1 MLREDLKNYEL
12 PDSPG
17 VYVFRDA
24 RRRILYIGKATSLR
38 DRTRS
43 YFASDIAKS
52 RGARIEHMVAEAK
65 HLTWEETNSVLEAL
79 ILEAALIKKHQPP
92 YNVDEKDNKSFN
104 YLVITKETFPRVL
117 MVRGRELFG
126 TWDEKN
132 IKYVFGP
139 FPHGGQLKEA
149 LKLVRKIF
157 PFRDSCVPDNGRP
170 CFNRQIGLCPGVCDG
185 SMDAHVYS
193 ERIHDIAQLFSGKK
207 KSLLVDLNRRMQS
220 LAKSEQ
226 FERAADVRRQIGA
239 LTHIR
244 DVALIKADDMP
255 STGGEQRR
263 VRFEA
268 YDVAHTSGTNTVGV
282 TVVRE
287 DGEFQKTAYRTFTM
301 RGVRND
307 DIAALTQLLER
318 RLGHPEWQLPSV
330 FVFDGGRTQLTI
342 ARSILKNAGLTIPAV
357 SVVKDERHKPKD
369 ILGDEPWR
377 SRFARDILLANAE
390 AHRFAV
396 ATHRKKRE
404 KIR

>member
-1 MLREDLKNYEL
+1 MERVDLSQYKI
-12 PDSPG
+12 PDEPG

-24 RRRILYIGKATSLR
+24 KRRILYIGKATSLR

-52 RGARIEHMVAEAK
+52 RGVRIEHMVAEAK
-65 HLTWEETNSVLEAL
+65 HLTWQETDSVLEAL
-79 ILEAALIKKHQPP
+79 ILEATLIKKHQPP

-104 YLVITKETFPRVL
+104 YLVVTKETFPRVL
-117 MVRGRELFG
+117 IVRGRELFG

-132 IKYVFGP
+132 IKHIFGP
-139 FPHGGQLKEA
+139 FPHGAQLKEA

-157 PFRDSCVPDNGRP
+157 PFRDSCVPGNGRP
-170 CFNRQIGLCPGVCDG
+170 CFNRQIGLCPGVCD
-185 SMDAHVYS
+185 DRIDVHTYS

-207 KSLLVDLNRRMQS
+207 KSLLTTLQRRMKT
-220 LAKSEQ
+220 LAKGEK
-226 FERAADVRRQIGA
+226 FEAAAEVRRQIAA

-244 DVALIKADDMP
+244 DVALIKSDDRH
-255 STGGEQRR
+255 SSGGFQRR

-287 DGEFQKTAYRTFTM
+287 DGEFQKSAYRTFTM
-301 RGVRND
+301 HGVGND

-318 RLGHPEWQLPSV
+318 RLGHPEWRLPSV
-330 FVFDGGRTQLTI
+330 FVFDGGRTQLTA
-342 ARSILKNAGLTIPAV
+342 ARSILKNAGLAIPTV
-357 SVVKDERHKPKD
+357 SVVKDNRHKPKD

-377 SRFARDILLANAE
+377 SRFARDILLANTE